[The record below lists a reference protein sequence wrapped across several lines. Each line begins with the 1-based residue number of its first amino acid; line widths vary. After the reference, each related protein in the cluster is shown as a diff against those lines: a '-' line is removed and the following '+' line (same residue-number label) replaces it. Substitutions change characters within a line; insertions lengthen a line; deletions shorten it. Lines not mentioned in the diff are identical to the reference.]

1 MCGGPSWCSPFRRL
15 VGMDMVETVEF
26 EIAKICYCCDFVFV
40 SFRALSSFCCVILVF
55 REEFLAQFSL
65 PIVLLD
71 KFP

>member
-1 MCGGPSWCSPFRRL
+1 
-15 VGMDMVETVEF
+15 MVETVEF
-26 EIAKICYCCDFVFV
+26 EIAKMCYCCDFVFV
-40 SFRALSSFCCVILVF
+40 NFRALSSFCCVILVF